1 MCLAETETADPVAA
15 AVSARPLPLPPAA
28 AASLSAAQPAPPPRP
43 APDANALAAWF
54 GPSAHGLVS
63 KQLETLGV
71 EEPADLLELD
81 SDDLAGLEGAM
92 KKVQAKKFARNLEKM
107 AEAAGRPLPKRPT
120 APPPRQPQHAHSA
133 RGAGEAVDLARL

>member
-1 MCLAETETADPVAA
+1 MAITVF
-15 AVSARPLPLPPAA
+15 PP
-28 AASLSAAQPAPPPRP
+28 
-43 APDANALAAWF
+43 LAAWF

-133 RGAGEAVDLARL
+133 RGAGEADPTWKASTWGQLGAAVQLGELALQVRPLERRQAWRAGAEA